1 MKSLIIS
8 ILIIAVFY
16 STGKAGIIHVPTDT
30 ATIQGG
36 IYLAQEGDT
45 VLVAE
50 NTYYENINFKGKA
63 ITVASQF
70 IMDGDTSHISK
81 TTIDGSKSANPDSG
95 SVVYAVSGED
105 TTSVICGFTITGG
118 TGTKLRDPNWGD
130 FTMGGGIYIQESGV
144 IVEDN
149 IIKNNR
155 LVNAGDTYGGGISVL
170 KILGGN
176 RFVIIRNNSIAHNF
190 LKGNMTGAGGIYIGW
205 EGEPVMNYIIENNI
219 ISNNIVENT
228 DNWKA
233 YGRRDIFRMC
243 FTIYRYKNSKKQ
255 YHKR

>member
-1 MKSLIIS
+1 
-8 ILIIAVFY
+8 
-16 STGKAGIIHVPTDT
+16 
-30 ATIQGG
+30 
-36 IYLAQEGDT
+36 
-45 VLVAE
+45 
-50 NTYYENINFKGKA
+50 
-63 ITVASQF
+63 
-70 IMDGDTSHISK
+70 
-81 TTIDGSKSANPDSG
+81 
-95 SVVYAVSGED
+95 
-105 TTSVICGFTITGG
+105 
-118 TGTKLRDPNWGD
+118 
-130 FTMGGGIYIQESGV
+130 MGGGIYIQESGV

-205 EGEPVMNYIIENNI
+205 KGEPVTNYIIENNI

-228 DNWKA
+228 DNWKV

-243 FTIYRYKNSKKQ
+243 FTIYRYKNSKKHIIKDNELHCMNSFGGGYILLTGMIYPLHQ
-255 YHKR
+255 LLFMIQLPIH

>member
-16 STGKAGIIHVPTDT
+16 STGKAGIIHVRTNT

-118 TGTKLRDPNWGD
+118 TGTKVHDQLG
-130 FTMGGGIYIQESGV
+130 
-144 IVEDN
+144 
-149 IIKNNR
+149 R
-155 LVNAGDTYGGGISVL
+155 L
-170 KILGGN
+170 
-176 RFVIIRNNSIAHNF
+176 H
-190 LKGNMTGAGGIYIGW
+190 
-205 EGEPVMNYIIENNI
+205 
-219 ISNNIVENT
+219 
-228 DNWKA
+228 
-233 YGRRDIFRMC
+233 YGRWHLHPRVGSYC
-243 FTIYRYKNSKKQ
+243 
-255 YHKR
+255 